1 MRQDKEH
8 MYLSDGWSGVIY
20 QEWDFPAEV
29 VETWERLALDYGDA
43 GIFVSYIGGSGT
55 VACLWQR
62 R

>member
-1 MRQDKEH
+1 